1 MKNIL
6 VGLFVAVCTVVCG
19 HIECSGLHGMEPQ
32 SETATFETQAT
43 VAVTVT
49 TADGNVYTVDEY
61 TTEVTVDTNQ
71 SGDCRDW
78 EVINY

>member
-6 VGLFVAVCTVVCG
+6 VGLFVAVCTIVCG

-32 SETATFETQAT
+32 AETFETD
-43 VAVTVT
+43 AVVTITVT
-49 TADGNVYTVDEY
+49 TADGNIYTVDEY

-78 EVINY
+78 QIINY

>member
-6 VGLFVAVCTVVCG
+6 VGLFVAVCTIVCG

-32 SETATFETQAT
+32 SETFETD
-43 VAVTVT
+43 AVVTITVT

-61 TTEVTVDTNQ
+61 TTEATVDTCG

-78 EVINY
+78 EIVNY

>member
-6 VGLFVAVCTVVCG
+6 VGLFVALCTVVCG

-32 SETATFETQAT
+32 SETFETD
-43 VAVTVT
+43 AVVTITVT

-61 TTEVTVDTNQ
+61 TTDVTVDMNG
-71 SGDCRDW
+71 SCDCKDW
-78 EVINY
+78 KILNY